1 MANEKNI
8 SVTEDIFDSM
18 FDSAVITAGELQSRK
33 ISLARVLSEAE
44 SAVTLAEQQGKDDL
58 AIKLQKR
65 VDVLQELLDRAEEI
79 AVPEDPEDEDA
90 VDGIDGPT
98 EDSGTRGGD
107 NDAGNGAGKG
117 KAKGKEKKEEGEEEE
132 GEEPAEEEDT
142 KKKEGDKPKPDSEE
156 DESDSDNPSK
166 KKDSGDTPPAGK
178 PPKKP
183 DEEPGDHPSKP
194 PKEPTEEET
203 EEGSEETPTEPGKP
217 NPTKKPD
224 EPDEPGDPG
233 KTGDTPPETEEG
245 DDPGDPPEDDE
256 SDFEPDEDDLETW
269 DGKGPPPKKL
279 YQNPFKRSPG
289 GPDPDGPNPEDV
301 ESTFEAAKRILS
313 KLEGDARKGAVQ
325 GLRDLMA
332 KRGIPVSE
340 ALEEKLLQEEVDKL
354 ISQMSETEF
363 NDLLASTMDM
373 VNQVKPVSW
382 SDDLDARAKEIKDD
396 IGDPMKRA
404 ELEREDAEHVR
415 ADKAAARASEK
426 ERARYAKIKGLPG
439 LDAFKR
445 NLYKAVKDQVDI
457 SDDEVDSWAA
467 LDRRHEDDPSII
479 KKGFIRDGDELIP
492 TVHVYFDQSGSW
504 SNRDVEI
511 GKRAVSVI
519 NDFHN
524 RGEID
529 LKIFYMSA
537 GGIFTTSEAAREH
550 GAAEGWHAALQHI
563 KSTKV
568 KNVVILSDVDLDS
581 YEWSNRPTGD
591 NGVTRVDG
599 CVWWLWKNSSVS
611 KKALKEL
618 RGRRGSFQYMF
629 VGGGYY

>member
-44 SAVTLAEQQGKDDL
+44 SAVTLAEQQGKADL
-58 AIKLQKR
+58 AAKLQER

-98 EDSGTRGGD
+98 EDSGTRGGA
-107 NDAGNGAGKG
+107 NDAGGGAGKG
-117 KAKGKEKKEEGEEEE
+117 KAKGKEKKEEGDEEEE
-132 GEEPAEEEDT
+132 EESEEEKDAE
-142 KKKEGDKPKPDSEE
+142 KKDGDKSKTDPEE
-156 DESDSDNPSK
+156 EESDSDDPSK
-166 KKDSGDTPPAGK
+166 KNNAGDTPP
-178 PPKKP
+178 
-183 DEEPGDHPSKP
+183 PSKP
-194 PKEPTEEET
+194 PKKSDEEHGDPPSKPKEPTKDPTEEET
-203 EEGSEETPTEPGKP
+203 EEDPEETTIKP
-217 NPTKKPD
+217 DKSSPAKKPD
-224 EPDEPGDPG
+224 EPGGPGEKGDP
-233 KTGDTPPETEEG
+233 PPEPEDI

-313 KLEGDARKGAVQ
+313 KLDGDARKGAVQ

-340 ALEEKLLQEEVDKL
+340 ALEEKLLQEAVDKL

-396 IGDPMKRA
+396 ISDPMKRA

-445 NLYKAVKDQVDI
+445 SLYKAVKDQVDI

-568 KNVVILSDVDLDS
+568 KNVVILSDVDLDG

-629 VGGGYY
+629 VGGSYY